1 MKFFWIIPFF
11 LLQAEAEHKYLPTTL
26 ASTHMDEH
34 TADNITL
41 PLGLE
46 LEQLEE
52 LLWFFRR
59 EDPSTWNYSIL
70 ALSLATMILGLV
82 LLTINIVRNRKRKI
96 LVSGETA
103 QTTQEADLDAKQ
115 ALMPVQEYNLAEP
128 LKQQPGPQDQ
138 RPGDVMVQWKDGTVT
153 SLYTEMSEE
162 AI

>member
-26 ASTHMDEH
+26 ASTHVDEH
-34 TADNITL
+34 TAGNVTL

-59 EDPSTWNYSIL
+59 EDPSTWNYSVL

-96 LVSGETA
+96 LVNGEAA

-115 ALMPVQEYNLAEP
+115 ALMPVQEYSPAEP

>member
-1 MKFFWIIPFF
+1 MASISTLKKYCE
-11 LLQAEAEHKYLPTTL
+11 AEAEHKYLPTTL

-34 TADNITL
+34 TAGNITL

-46 LEQLEE
+46 LEELEE

-59 EDPSTWNYSIL
+59 EDPSTWNYSVL

-96 LVSGETA
+96 LVNGETA
-103 QTTQEADLDAKQ
+103 QPTQEADLDAKQ

-128 LKQQPGPQDQ
+128 LKQQPGPQ

-153 SLYTEMSEE
+153 SLYTETSEE